1 MAEATWEAEAAMNV
15 DGVRDMEFQFNEKR
29 RDPMNGI
36 APLSPSH
43 RHRITAVDAHHRHH
57 PDHRSP
63 AG

>member
-1 MAEATWEAEAAMNV
+1 MNV